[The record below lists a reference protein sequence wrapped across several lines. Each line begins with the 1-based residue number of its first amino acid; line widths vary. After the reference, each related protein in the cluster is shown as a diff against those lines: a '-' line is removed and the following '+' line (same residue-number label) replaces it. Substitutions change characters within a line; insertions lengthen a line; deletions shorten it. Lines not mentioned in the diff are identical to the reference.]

1 MKSKS
6 YMKRKMSVA
15 LAIQKMM
22 NMSSMTT
29 MLKYRAYPNISLIHK
44 AVIKGS
50 LKTMGGNE
58 KAIYAAAEFTIRN
71 SLSIIKFSNR
81 NFIPLYLPES
91 FEHHKCC
98 EKTPSWIKRH
108 RVSDYHKKSILHLSN
123 VFECSLEIAKEFSG
137 DDFWP
142 CLIHLDDRL
151 DTYFDK
157 KYRKRKFSGN

>member
-1 MKSKS
+1 
-6 YMKRKMSVA
+6 
-15 LAIQKMM
+15 
-22 NMSSMTT
+22 
-29 MLKYRAYPNISLIHK
+29 
-44 AVIKGS
+44 
-50 LKTMGGNE
+50 MGGNE

-98 EKTPSWIKRH
+98 EETPSWIKRH